1 MKIMKKIVC
10 MIMVLVIAL
19 SLCACST
26 QAERVSYNISQQAD
40 NFNVTR
46 RLAVINIRTDA
57 PVFELV
63 GNFSIDNNTSNEL
76 EVTVEVQPGVYK
88 KHFVYLNE
96 WTMYVVEDVSGC
108 GVENYHYE
116 VNFLPEMF
124 IPVTFTSYD

>member
-1 MKIMKKIVC
+1 MKKIVC
-10 MIMVLVIAL
+10 MVMVLVIAL
-19 SLCACST
+19 SLCACGT

-63 GNFSIDNNTSNEL
+63 GNFSIDNNMSNEL

-124 IPVTFTSYD
+124 SPVTFTNYD

>member
-1 MKIMKKIVC
+1 MKKFLRVIFALV
-10 MIMVLVIAL
+10 MVLT
-19 SLCACST
+19 LCACST

-63 GNFSIDNNTSNEL
+63 GNFSIDNNMSNEL

-88 KHFVYLNE
+88 KHFVLLNE
-96 WTMYVVEDVSGC
+96 WTMYVVEDISGC

-124 IPVTFTSYD
+124 IPTGLTNYD